1 VEPRGGFERHEVH
14 GPYRT
19 PHWEFDG
26 RFHHDQFYPAPG
38 YSLPALPPDY
48 LVVNARNGRLFFKR
62 GAGTSKPVP
71 A

>member
-1 VEPRGGFERHEVH
+1 MEPRGGFERHEVH
-14 GPYRT
+14 EPYRT
-19 PHWEFDG
+19 QHREFDG
-26 RFHHDQFYPAPG
+26 RFHHDHFYPG